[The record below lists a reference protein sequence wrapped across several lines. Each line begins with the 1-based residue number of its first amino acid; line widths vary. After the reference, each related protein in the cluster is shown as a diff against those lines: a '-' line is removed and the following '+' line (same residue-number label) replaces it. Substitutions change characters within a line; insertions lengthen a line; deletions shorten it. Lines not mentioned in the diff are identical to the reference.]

1 MDQHQDLIGSS
12 PRRKE
17 DRRLLVGAGR
27 YLDDMSRQGMLHL
40 GVVRSSHAHARVLK
54 VDGRE
59 ARALPGIVAVWSAAD
74 LPEAT
79 RHILAGAEGAHK
91 GRPFAAPVLARDVVR
106 YVGEPVA
113 VVVGDDPYRV
123 ADGLDRVIVDYEPL
137 PALVTPED
145 ALASSTRLHEDW
157 PDNAA
162 VVARGAMGD
171 AEQGLASA
179 DVVVSETFRHARLAA
194 VFIETRGALAYR
206 DPDSGKLVLWSST
219 QNPYSIRDAVARIAG
234 VPAEEVRVLTPD
246 VGGGFGPK
254 GAPYPEEALVALAAL
269 RLGRPVKWVE
279 SRREDFAASG
289 HDREQNHRVKIGFKR
304 DGTIAGIDAT
314 FLADIGAYPA
324 QGNGLTLNTVNHLP
338 GPYRVAHYRNA
349 GTSVVTNKTLNMAY
363 RAAGRPEA
371 VFVMERLMDVGARRL
386 GLDPA
391 EIRRKNLVRP
401 TEMPYRPGLTYK
413 DGVGIAYDPGDFP
426 AAFERALSLLGYDD
440 WRHRQAAQP
449 KDAARRIGVGL
460 ACYAQGTGLGPF
472 EGATVR
478 VDPTGKVYV
487 MIGVAAQGQG
497 HATTLAQVC
506 AQELGAAFEDVVVA
520 AGDTTLFPFG
530 MGTGGSRV
538 MANAGPAVAKTAREV
553 RERASLVAAELLE
566 CAPADVR
573 IEASR
578 AFVAGMPDRA
588 VPLGRLA
595 QAAVRSRSMK
605 ATGEPGLH
613 ACTYYYPDTV
623 TWAFGTHAAAVEVD
637 VETAA
642 VRLLAYAVVH
652 DPGRAI
658 NPMIVEAQLQGGAVQ
673 AIGAGLMEAV
683 VYDAAGQLLSG
694 SLMDYA
700 IPRADDLPPI
710 PVALTEH
717 RSAINPL
724 GVKGVG
730 ESGAIPGAAA
740 IANAVE
746 DAVAHLGVTIREVPV
761 TPAYLHSL
769 LRPGACRSLI
779 ALRASRGDCEQWTG
793 A

>member
-1 MDQHQDLIGSS
+1 MDSSDGMIGSA

-17 DRRLLVGAGR
+17 DRRLLTGAGR
-27 YLDDMSRQGMLHL
+27 YLDDLTRDGLLHL
-40 GVVRSSHAHARVLK
+40 GVVRGPHGHARIGEVKLR
-54 VDGRE
+54 G
-59 ARALPGIVAVWSAAD
+59 ALDSPGVVAAWSAAD
-74 LPEAT
+74 LHEAS
-79 RHILAGAEGAHK
+79 RPILAGSEGPHK
-91 GRPFAAPVLARDVVR
+91 GRAFTVPILARDSVR

-113 VVVGDDPYRV
+113 VVVADDPYRL
-123 ADGLDRVIVDYEPL
+123 ADALERVTVDYEPL
-137 PALVTPED
+137 LPLMTPEE
-145 ALASSTRLHEDW
+145 ALASTITRVHEDW

-162 VVARGAMGD
+162 LVARGEVGN
-171 AEQGLASA
+171 AERALAA
-179 DVVVSETFRHARLAA
+179 AEVTVSERLAHARLAA
-194 VFIETRGALAYR
+194 VFIEPRGALAYVDR
-206 DPDSGKLVLWSST
+206 DSGRLVLWSST
-219 QNPYSIRDAVARIAG
+219 QNPYSVRDAVARIVG

-254 GAPYPEEALVALAAL
+254 GAPYPEEALVALAAV
-269 RLGRPVKWVE
+269 RLARPVKWVE
-279 SRREDFAASG
+279 SRREDFACTG
-289 HDREQNHRVKIGFKR
+289 HDREQVHHARIGFSR
-304 DGTIAGIDAT
+304 DGAIAGIDAT
-314 FLADIGAYPA
+314 FLADVGAYPV

-349 GTSVVTNKTLNMAY
+349 GTSVVTNKALNMAY

-371 VFVMERLMDVGARRL
+371 VFVMERLMDIGARRL

-391 EIRRKNLVRP
+391 EIRRRNLVRP
-401 TEMPYRPGLTYK
+401 AEMPYRPGLTYK
-413 DGVGIAYDPGDFP
+413 DGVPIAYDPGDFP
-426 AAFERALSLLGYDD
+426 AAFERALELLDYAG
-440 WRHRQAAQP
+440 WRRRQSAQP
-449 KDAARRIGVGL
+449 AEGARRIGVGL

-472 EGATVR
+472 EGAIVR
-478 VDPTGKVYV
+478 VDPSGKVYV
-487 MIGVAAQGQG
+487 VIGVAAQGQG

-506 AQELGAAFEDVVVA
+506 AQELGASFDDVIVS
-520 AGDTTLFPFG
+520 AGDTSLFPFG

-538 MANAGPAVAKTAREV
+538 MVNAGPAVARTAREV
-553 RERASLVAAELLE
+553 RERASLVAAEILE

-573 IEASR
+573 IESSR
-578 AFVAGMPDRA
+578 AFVAGMPDKS

-613 ACTYYYPDTV
+613 ACSFYYPDTV

-637 VETAA
+637 VDTAA

-658 NPMIVEAQLQGGAVQ
+658 NPTIVEAQLQGGAVQ

-683 VYDAAGQLLSG
+683 VYDADGQLLTG

-700 IPRADDLPPI
+700 IPRADDVPAI
-710 PVALTEH
+710 AVALTEH

-740 IANAVE
+740 IANAIE
-746 DAVAHLGVTIREVPV
+746 DAVAPLGVTIREVPV
-761 TPAYLHSL
+761 TPARLHAL
-769 LRPGACRSLI
+769 LAAARAGA
-779 ALRASRGDCEQWTG
+779 G

>member
-1 MDQHQDLIGSS
+1 MTDSAGAIGAS

-17 DRRLLVGAGR
+17 DRRLLTGAGR
-27 YLDDMSRQGMLHL
+27 YLDDITRVGLLHL
-40 GVVRSSHAHARVLK
+40 GVVRSQHAHARLLK
-54 VDGRE
+54 VDVRE
-59 ARALPGIVAVWSAAD
+59 ALAMPGVVAAWSAAD
-74 LPEAT
+74 LPESA
-79 RHILAGAEGAHK
+79 RPILAGSEGVHK
-91 GRPFAAPVLARDVVR
+91 GRPFAALVLAQEIVR

-113 VVVGDDPYRV
+113 AVVADDPYRLADALERV
-123 ADGLDRVIVDYEPL
+123 AVQSEPL
-137 PALVTPED
+137 PALVTPDD
-145 ALASSTRLHEDW
+145 ALASATRLHADW

-162 VVARGAMGD
+162 LIARGGLGD
-171 AEQGLASA
+171 PDARLAQSHL
-179 DVVVSETFRHARLAA
+179 VVSERFYHSRLAA
-194 VFIETRGALAYR
+194 VFIEPRGAFAYH
-206 DPDSGKLVLWSST
+206 DQDSGRLVLWSST
-219 QNPYSIRDAVARIAG
+219 QNPYSVRDAVARIAG
-234 VPAEEVRVLTPD
+234 LPAEEVRVLTPD

-279 SRREDFAASG
+279 SRREDFQASG
-289 HDREQNHRVKIGFKR
+289 HDREQVHQVKIGFQK
-304 DGTIAGIDAT
+304 DGVIAGIDAT
-314 FLADIGAYPA
+314 FLADVGAYPA

-338 GPYRVAHYRNA
+338 GPYKVAHYRNA

-371 VFVMERLMDVGARRL
+371 VFVMERLMDIGARRL

-391 EIRRKNLVRP
+391 EIRRRNLVRP
-401 TEMPYRPGLTYK
+401 SEMPYRSGLTYK
-413 DGVGIAYDPGDFP
+413 DGVPVAYDPGDFP
-426 AAFERALSLLGYDD
+426 GAFDRALDLLGYDE
-440 WRHRQAAQP
+440 WRRRQAAQP
-449 KDAARRIGVGL
+449 TNTSGRIGVGL

-478 VDPTGKVYV
+478 VDPSGKVYV
-487 MIGVAAQGQG
+487 LIGVAAQGQG

-506 AQELGAAFEDVVVA
+506 AEELGAAFDDVIVS
-520 AGDTTLFPFG
+520 AGDTTLFPYG

-553 RERASLVAAELLE
+553 RERAALVASELLE

-578 AFVAGMPDRA
+578 AFVAGLPNRS

-595 QAAVRSRSMK
+595 QAAIRSRSMK

-613 ACTYYYPDTV
+613 ACTFYYPDTV

-637 VETAA
+637 VETGA

-658 NPMIVEAQLQGGAVQ
+658 NPMIVEAQLQGGAAQ
-673 AIGAGLMEAV
+673 SIGAGLMEAV
-683 VYDAAGQLLSG
+683 VYDAGGQLLTG
-694 SLMDYA
+694 SLMDYP

-710 PVALTEH
+710 AVALTEH

-746 DAVAHLGVTIREVPV
+746 DAVADYGVTIREVPV
-761 TPAYLHSL
+761 TPH
-769 LRPGACRSLI
+769 
-779 ALRASRGDCEQWTG
+779 ALRALLSAARR
-793 A
+793 

>member
-1 MDQHQDLIGSS
+1 MDQTSALIGSS
-12 PRRKE
+12 PRRVE
-17 DRRLLVGAGR
+17 DRRLLLGAGR
-27 YLDDMSRQGMLHL
+27 YLDDMTREGLLHL
-40 GVVRSSHAHARVLK
+40 GVVRSPHGHARVRAI
-54 VDGRE
+54 DTRE
-59 ARALPGIVAVWSAAD
+59 ARALPGVVAAWSAAD
-74 LPEAT
+74 LPEAA
-79 RHILAGAEGAHK
+79 RPILASADGVHK
-91 GRPFAAPVLARDVVR
+91 GRPFAARVLAGDVVR
-106 YVGEPVA
+106 YVGECVA
-113 VVVGDDPYRV
+113 VVVADDPYRLADAIERV
-123 ADGLDRVIVDYEPL
+123 AVDYEPL
-137 PALVTPED
+137 PAVISAEE
-145 ALASSTRLHEDW
+145 ALASGTRLHADW

-162 VVARGAMGD
+162 LIARGGMGD
-171 AEQGLASA
+171 AERALAAA
-179 DVVVSETFRHARLAA
+179 DVVVSERFRHARLAA

-206 DPDSGKLVLWSST
+206 DADSGRLVLWSST
-219 QNPYSIRDAVARIAG
+219 QNPYSVRDAVARIVG

-279 SRREDFAASG
+279 SRREDFQASG
-289 HDREQNHRVKIGFKR
+289 HDREQSHQVKIGFGK
-304 DGTIAGIDAT
+304 DGVIAGIDAS
-314 FLADIGAYPA
+314 FLADVGAYPA

-338 GPYRVAHYRNA
+338 GPYRVAHYRNV

-371 VFVMERLMDVGARRL
+371 TFVMERLMDIGARRL

-391 EIRRKNLVRP
+391 EIRRRNLVRP
-401 TEMPYRPGLTYK
+401 AEMPYRPGLTYK
-413 DGVGIAYDPGDFP
+413 DGVAIAYDPGDFP
-426 AAFERALSLLGYDD
+426 AAFERALALLGYDD
-440 WRHRQAAQP
+440 WRRRQAAQP
-449 KDAARRIGVGL
+449 KDATRRIGIGL

-472 EGATVR
+472 EGSTVR
-478 VDPTGKVYV
+478 VDPSGKVYV
-487 MIGVAAQGQG
+487 LIGVAAQGQG
-497 HATTLAQVC
+497 HATTLAQIC
-506 AQELGAAFEDVVVA
+506 AQELGAAFEDVIVE

-538 MANAGPAVAKTAREV
+538 MVNAGPAVASTARAV
-553 RERASLVAAELLE
+553 RERAALVASELLE

-578 AFVAGMPDRA
+578 AFVTGMPDRT

-595 QAAVRSRSMK
+595 QAAVRSRGLK

-613 ACTYYYPDTV
+613 ACTYHYPDTV

-637 VETAA
+637 LETAA
-642 VRLLAYAVVH
+642 VRLLGYAVVH

-683 VYDAAGQLLSG
+683 VYGEGGQLLSG

-700 IPRADDLPPI
+700 VPRADDLPPI

-746 DAVAHLGVTIREVPV
+746 DAVAHLGVTVREVPV
-761 TPAYLHSL
+761 TPTYLHSL
-769 LRPGACRSLI
+769 LDEARAGAR
-779 ALRASRGDCEQWTG
+779 
-793 A
+793 